1 MMRPRSTI
9 VAVAAITMAASVA
22 AACST
27 AHDRAAP
34 DHLGGRSAAPAAAT
48 TTTTPTADCGDA
60 TASLRPQAPL
70 PSPNQMPGGTYMRT
84 IQERGSLV
92 VGVDQNT
99 LQLAARDPVDG
110 QIKGFEIDLAR
121 QIAKAIF
128 GDENRVELKAVSSAQ
143 RLPFVQDQTV
153 DLAIDAVT
161 VNCERLQC
169 GNCNDR
175 TPPFDEPVAFSTIYY
190 DASQRVLVPTDSTA
204 TQLQDLAG
212 KKVCATKGTTSIE
225 FIRQYPS
232 RPPLV
237 PYPVKVRSDC
247 LVALQER
254 KVDAISGDDT
264 ILAGFRRQDP
274 YTKIIGPPLEPEP
287 YGMAINQDHPEFVR
301 FVNGVL
307 ETVRADGTW
316 SAVYSKWL
324 GPFFDSV
331 APPPEP
337 HYRD

>member
-1 MMRPRSTI
+1 MMRPRNTI
-9 VAVAAITMAASVA
+9 IAVIAITVTALVA

-34 DHLGGRSAAPAAAT
+34 DHLGGRSATSAAPT
-48 TTTTPTADCGDA
+48 TTAAPTADCGDA
-60 TASLRPQAPL
+60 TASLRPQASL

-99 LQLAARDPVDG
+99 FLLGARDPVDG

-143 RLPFVQDQTV
+143 RLPFVQNQTI
-153 DLAIDAVT
+153 DLAVDAVT
-161 VNCERLQC
+161 VNCARLQQ
-169 GNCNDR
+169 
-175 TPPFDEPVAFSTIYY
+175 VAFSTIYY
-190 DASQRVLVPTDSTA
+190 DASQKVLVPTNSTA

-212 KKVCATKGTTSIE
+212 QKVCATKGSTSLE

-237 PYPVKVRSDC
+237 PYPVDLRSDC
-247 LVALQER
+247 LVALQAG
-254 KVDAISGDDT
+254 KVDAISSDDA
-264 ILAGFRRQDP
+264 ILAGFQAQDP
-274 YTKIIGPPLEPEP
+274 YTKIIGPPLTDEP

-307 ETVRADGTW
+307 EGVRTDGTW
-316 SAVYSKWL
+316 SAIYAKWL
-324 GPFFDSV
+324 SPAFNSL
-331 APPPEP
+331 PPPPDP
-337 HYRD
+337 HYKD